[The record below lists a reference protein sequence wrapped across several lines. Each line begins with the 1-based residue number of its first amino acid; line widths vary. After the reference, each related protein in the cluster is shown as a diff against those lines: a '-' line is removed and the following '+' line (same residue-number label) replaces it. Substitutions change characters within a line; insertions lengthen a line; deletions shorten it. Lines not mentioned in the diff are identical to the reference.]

1 MSLSSAEAPIS
12 TPKLVQ
18 SLKDVPTGSA
28 WVKHYAPS
36 TELLQ
41 KKIGRDVFSKGSMYF
56 LDLRDKD
63 KAVEI
68 EVNLDL
74 QDPNVERIKQSFLGK
89 GKGGEID
96 DGLHL
101 QIMRTSQANFKK
113 GIKAPTTE
121 FILYDTTRNTFIPLS
136 PGNLYT
142 RPNKEEIGGETP
154 IMAIIGTTYSG
165 EESKKSNH
173 NGVILWFPHSFYIS
187 DAILADPKGRE

>member
-1 MSLSSAEAPIS
+1 MSLSSAETPIS

-18 SLKDVPTGSA
+18 SLKDVPTGSG
-28 WVKHYAPS
+28 WLKHYAAS
-36 TELLQ
+36 TELLR
-41 KKIGRDVFSKGSMYF
+41 KKVGPNVFNGGSMYF
-56 LDLRDKD
+56 IDLRDNN
-63 KAVEI
+63 KAI
-68 EVNLDL
+68 EMEVSMDP
-74 QDPNVERIKQSFLGK
+74 QDPNAERIKQSFLGK
-89 GKGGEID
+89 GKGEEID

-121 FILYDTTRNTFIPLS
+121 FILYDTMRNTFIPLS